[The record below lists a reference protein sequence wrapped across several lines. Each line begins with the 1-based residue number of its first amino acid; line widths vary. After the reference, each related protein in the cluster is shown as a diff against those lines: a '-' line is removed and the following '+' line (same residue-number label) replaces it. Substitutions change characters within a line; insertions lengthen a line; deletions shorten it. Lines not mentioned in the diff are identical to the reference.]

1 MAKAHTRPRPRLCA
15 WIPARLHFAHELLHA
30 AGCHLQ
36 ITELHLRV
44 RKLDLTK
51 LQRGQ
56 VHRGPVLPQ
65 EPGKNGLGVDVPV
78 LGRQA
83 GGQTNLEPH
92 CGLVLLAAPPPGL
105 EERLFDG
112 CQHSLWRE
120 LFVANRTAVTHSS
133 VEQVLRQAVGVGDE
147 VASRAHRLHGTI
159 STHEANVVR
168 GPSGGHGEGRRGKA
182 MRMLEQL
189 RRHRPD
195 APVTKKRMP
204 THKARHAAWPTLLN

>member
-65 EPGKNGLGVDVPV
+65 ETGENGLGVDEAV

-83 GGQTNLEPH
+83 CGHTNLKPH
-92 CGLVLLAAPPPGL
+92 CSLVLRAAPPPGL
-105 EERLFDG
+105 NDRLLYGF
-112 CQHSLWRE
+112 
-120 LFVANRTAVTHSS
+120 
-133 VEQVLRQAVGVGDE
+133 
-147 VASRAHRLHGTI
+147 
-159 STHEANVVR
+159 
-168 GPSGGHGEGRRGKA
+168 
-182 MRMLEQL
+182 
-189 RRHRPD
+189 
-195 APVTKKRMP
+195 
-204 THKARHAAWPTLLN
+204 